1 MSLEFQTL
9 YICPTMARIV
19 AIDYGNKR
27 VGIAATDPLQM
38 IASGITTVHSK
49 DVFNFLKD
57 YVSKEEVECFVVG
70 EPKRLNNQKTD
81 ATPFVEAFVKDL
93 KKHFPDKPVFMVDE
107 RFTSKMASQTLLASG
122 VKKKE
127 RQNKEL
133 LDTISATII
142 LQSFMES
149 RS

>member
-1 MSLEFQTL
+1 
-9 YICPTMARIV
+9 MARIV

-27 VGIAATDPLQM
+27 VGIAVSDPLQL
-38 IASGITTVHSK
+38 IATGLTTVHSK
-49 DVFNFLKD
+49 DIINYLKD
-57 YVSKEEVECFVVG
+57 YLKKEDVECFVVG

-93 KKHFPDKPVFMVDE
+93 KKYFPEIPIFRVDE

-142 LQSFMES
+142 LQSFMDS
-149 RS
+149 RKNDH